1 MTPSALMR
9 SALIPLLAI
18 FAVTAAE
25 AQQSRPSQAVCERAK
40 LPGRGYIECLEKASR
55 DTDRTMNEALARAR
69 AVIESH
75 AELAAV
81 QRTRW
86 KTALDEAQG
95 VFLRFRGLECQN
107 VAPYEGAKGIGTFEE
122 RLACLVDKNIARARD
137 LEARYGR

>member
-1 MTPSALMR
+1 MRTAFAL
-9 SALIPLLAI
+9 PLLAI
-18 FAVTAAE
+18 LAASPAE
-25 AQQSRPSQAVCERAK
+25 AQQTRPSQSVCERAK
-40 LPGRGYIECLEKASR
+40 LPGRGYIDCLEKASR

-75 AELAAV
+75 AELAGV
-81 QRTRW
+81 QKTRW
-86 KTALDEAQG
+86 KAALEEAQG

-107 VAPYEGAKGIGTFEE
+107 VAPYEGARGIGAFEE

>member
-1 MTPSALMR
+1 MR
-9 SALIPLLAI
+9 SALLSLLAI
-18 FAVTAAE
+18 FAITPTQ
-25 AQQSRPSQAVCERAK
+25 AQQGRPSQAACERAK

-55 DTDRTMNEALARAR
+55 DADRMMNEALARAR
-69 AVIESH
+69 TVIESH

-81 QRTRW
+81 QKTRW
-86 KTALDEAQG
+86 KSALEEAQG

-107 VAPYEGAKGIGTFEE
+107 VAPYEGARGIGTFEE